1 MMDKYRVH
9 EVAKDLNVPSKEVA
23 DLLTQNTDSPKKH
36 MTALTEE
43 ELDIVFDHYT
53 KQKEVR
59 SFETYFKLGEKARP
73 QQAAAPKG
81 EEKPAGE
88 SRSAQQGQRPQGQRP
103 QGNSQQPPSPGGEPA
118 PPAAGPASSPSC
130 GTCPPRSRSLQTD

>member
-59 SFETYFKLGEKARP
+59 SFETYFKLGEKAR
-73 QQAAAPKG
+73 QHY
-81 EEKPAGE
+81 
-88 SRSAQQGQRPQGQRP
+88 
-103 QGNSQQPPSPGGEPA
+103 
-118 PPAAGPASSPSC
+118 
-130 GTCPPRSRSLQTD
+130 